1 MADGTPQAEFNIP
14 YREVK
19 GFTRLGVRVLR
30 FPYQVPDRARC
41 KHCNCIPKRI
51 YHLLCPHHGLC
62 FDCKKHC
69 NGYYCDECCV
79 NTAPEQLGAICSDF
93 NLPGILQQVQC
104 DVCHKVLLLGELE
117 EHLFEHTNQGDVEC
131 SKVQETTNQH
141 EDVSEKPL
149 RFSDVVSV
157 RCDICNEIVKN
168 SDYVEHLKRHT
179 QERNNQCDPIVQET
193 PNQDTAMEFEETG
206 SDETHPHTDY
216 KEHSLDGV
224 CNVTLEYKNAKH
236 RSECPKIERKCSD
249 CGVNVLNENLQNHQD
264 MECQNRLVLCDACNG
279 AVFYHTLGDHGQECL
294 EKPLVCEDCKGEI
307 LRKDESKHASE
318 CPMRAV
324 CCENCDGFYP
334 YSSEKEHREHCGKK
348 KLACEYCTL
357 ELKGNEEKDA
367 HLKVCEEAL
376 IECAFKGFG
385 CNKKAPRKEMQKHE
399 KDPHNAL
406 LSQVIL
412 ELEKRIES
420 LERPLTALVK
430 KLRNSDS
437 VGTSQ

>member
-1 MADGTPQAEFNIP
+1 
-14 YREVK
+14 
-19 GFTRLGVRVLR
+19 
-30 FPYQVPDRARC
+30 
-41 KHCNCIPKRI
+41 
-51 YHLLCPHHGLC
+51 
-62 FDCKKHC
+62 
-69 NGYYCDECCV
+69 
-79 NTAPEQLGAICSDF
+79 
-93 NLPGILQQVQC
+93 
-104 DVCHKVLLLGELE
+104 
-117 EHLFEHTNQGDVEC
+117 
-131 SKVQETTNQH
+131 
-141 EDVSEKPL
+141 
-149 RFSDVVSV
+149 
-157 RCDICNEIVKN
+157 
-168 SDYVEHLKRHT
+168 
-179 QERNNQCDPIVQET
+179 
-193 PNQDTAMEFEETG
+193 MEFEETG